1 MGYNTRNDEIRDN
14 VVRMRRESTTRRAW
28 NRAGSNARLSAER
41 FTWFW
46 RQDEFGAQKTTDS
59 NA

>member
-14 VVRMRRESTTRRAW
+14 VVRMRRESTARRAW

-46 RQDEFGAQKTTDS
+46 RQDGAQKTTDS